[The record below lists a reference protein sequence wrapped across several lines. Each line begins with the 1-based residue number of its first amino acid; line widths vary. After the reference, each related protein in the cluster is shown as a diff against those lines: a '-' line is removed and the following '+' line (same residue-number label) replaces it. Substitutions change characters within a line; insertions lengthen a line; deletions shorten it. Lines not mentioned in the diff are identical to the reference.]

1 MVGGA
6 SRASGP
12 TPAAKLNPYPRS
24 RRTLSAF
31 ARRPAAPLPPR
42 PPSSR
47 TPPLSHP
54 RRTSRRRPG
63 NAARRPVRHFR
74 GGRMAGGNPERNHRR
89 ATDCDGVP
97 TLAGMEARKADHR
110 PPVGE
115 LASAIRCASAQ
126 PLRRGR
132 VLSRRAPSRVRCL
145 SPQRRGTRSVPPS
158 QCLDARH
165 FREFASVP
173 ARNRGTDRESRKLL
187 QKEGLGRWD
196 GWKPRITGERDG
208 GCAVVVAT
216 ARHNH
221 RGRGVPESARWG
233 MTPTTCTCP
242 GARRS
247 AQNRRYAET

>member
-1 MVGGA
+1 MESRPWPEWKRGKPITVRQLA
-6 SRASGP
+6 S
-12 TPAAKLNPYPRS
+12 L
-24 RRTLSAF
+24 L
-31 ARRPAAPLPPR
+31 RPFDV
-42 PPSSR
+42 
-47 TPPLSHP
+47 HP
-54 RRTSRRRPG
+54 RNHCG
-63 NAARRPVRHFR
+63 AGGQAKAYFLDALRPVFDAYLPNE
-74 GGRMAGGNPERNHRR
+74 GGLDPS
-89 ATDCDGVP
+89 
-97 TLAGMEARKADHR
+97 HR
-110 PPVGE
+110 P
-115 LASAIRCASAQ
+115 
-126 PLRRGR
+126 
-132 VLSRRAPSRVRCL
+132 
-145 SPQRRGTRSVPPS
+145 

-247 AQNRRYAET
+247 AQIGDTRIHHPLLYAHKCMRKYSIVREIFRNNHLVRHLCGDA